1 MKLLQKQEQKQFQDL
16 AFKNQ
21 LVKEQ
26 QEKRFEVERV
36 TLMKN
41 YDNDLSSMIDSQKK
55 QVDKCEQQQH
65 EELKVSSKRI
75 RNEQEKELKGF
86 RESLKQEVCDRF
98 SIANFE
104 SNANLLLQ
112 VKLLKCEVEL
122 LPKDRRKEALKMRKD
137 QLERLLSSILSG
149 LDQYEFSG
157 SMC

>member
-98 SIANFE
+98 
-104 SNANLLLQ
+104 
-112 VKLLKCEVEL
+112 
-122 LPKDRRKEALKMRKD
+122 
-137 QLERLLSSILSG
+137 LSPA
-149 LDQYEFSG
+149 QAQ
-157 SMC
+157 